1 MDIPSMLIRELK
13 LPKTMSFFL
22 FGARQVGK
30 TSLVKTLF
38 DPKTTKYYN
47 LFVTQDYA
55 RLVANPGILRED
67 LDNVGPEI
75 THVFIDEAQRIPELL
90 NEVQYLLDNKT
101 PLHFILSGSSARK
114 LRRGKANLLAGR
126 AWAYNLY
133 PLTLH
138 ELPSHYTL
146 NNILA
151 FGTLPPNIVAV
162 DDFTR
167 TENLRAYVDVY
178 LREEIEMEAL
188 SRNIGGF
195 IRFLSIAAQCNGEQI
210 NFSNIARDVGLSDMT
225 VKEYFKILEDTLL
238 GTFLMPFTHSERKKH
253 KLSPKFYFFDTGVL
267 RATQKKL
274 TLQLEPQTFEFGS
287 YFETWIINEV
297 RRISEY
303 LRKDLDMSFLRTAND
318 VETDLVITFPD
329 GRVWAIEIKSKKD
342 PIPKD
347 FASGFEAILKLAPK
361 ARCICVCNGERARKV
376 EGYDV
381 VPYAEFLHEL
391 RSA

>member
-1 MDIPSMLIRELK
+1 MLKRELN
-13 LPKTMSFFL
+13 LPKNKSFFI

-38 DPKTTKYYN
+38 NPKTTKYYN
-47 LFVTQDYA
+47 LFVTQDYS
-55 RLVANPGILRED
+55 RLIADPGILRED
-67 LDNVGPEI
+67 LQNVGPDI

-90 NEVQYLLDNKT
+90 NEVQYLLDNNA

-133 PLTLH
+133 PLTLK
-138 ELPSHYTL
+138 ELPSNYTL
-146 NNILA
+146 NNTLA
-151 FGTLPPNIVAV
+151 FGTLPPNVVAT
-162 DDFTR
+162 DDSTR
-167 TENLRAYVDVY
+167 RENLRAYVDVY

-195 IRFLSIAAQCNGEQI
+195 IRFLNIAAQCNGEQI
-210 NFSNIARDVGLSDMT
+210 NFSNIARDVGLSDVT

-274 TLQLEPQTFEFGS
+274 TVQLEPQTFEFGL

-303 LRKDLDMSFLRTAND
+303 LRKDLEISFLRTANN
-318 VETDLVITFPD
+318 VETDLVISFPD
-329 GRVWAIEIKSKKD
+329 GRIWAIEIKSKKD
-342 PIPKD
+342 PISKD
-347 FASGFEAILKLAPK
+347 FSSGFEALLKIARK
-361 ARCICVCNGERARKV
+361 ARCICVCTGDRARKV
-376 EGYDV
+376 NGYDV
-381 VPYAEFLHEL
+381 LPYAEFFDAL

>member
-1 MDIPSMLIRELK
+1 MLSRELN
-13 LPKTMSFFL
+13 LPKNKSFFL

-30 TSLVKTLF
+30 TSLIKTLF
-38 DPKTTKYYN
+38 NPKTTRYYN
-47 LFVTQDYA
+47 LFVTQDYS

-67 LDNVGPEI
+67 LAHVGPDI

-90 NEVQYLLDNKT
+90 NEVQYLLDNKA
-101 PLHFILSGSSARK
+101 PFHFILSGSSARK

-126 AWAYNLY
+126 AWAYNLH
-133 PLTLH
+133 PLTLR
-138 ELPSHYTL
+138 ELPSNYTL
-146 NNILA
+146 NNALA
-151 FGTLPPNIVAV
+151 FGTLPPNVVAT

-167 TENLRAYVDVY
+167 SENLRTYVDVY

-195 IRFLSIAAQCNGEQI
+195 IRFLNIAAQCNGEQI
-210 NFSNIARDVGLSDMT
+210 NFSNIARDVGLSDVT

-274 TLQLEPQTFEFGS
+274 TVQLEPQTFEFGS

-303 LRKDLDMSFLRTAND
+303 LRKDLEISFLRTAND
-318 VETDLVITFPD
+318 VETDLVISFPD
-329 GRVWAIEIKSKKD
+329 GRIWAIEIKSKKD
-342 PIPKD
+342 PILKD
-347 FASGFEAILKLAPK
+347 FASGFEALLKIAPN
-361 ARCICVCNGERARKV
+361 ARCICVCTGDRTRKV
-376 EGYDV
+376 ERYDV
-381 VPYAEFLHEL
+381 LPYAEFLDDL